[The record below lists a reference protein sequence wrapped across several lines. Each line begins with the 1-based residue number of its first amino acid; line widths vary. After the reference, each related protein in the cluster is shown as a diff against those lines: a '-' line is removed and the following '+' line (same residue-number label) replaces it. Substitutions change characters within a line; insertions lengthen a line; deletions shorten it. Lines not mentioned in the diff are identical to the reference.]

1 LLREKNK
8 NLFFFHE
15 IVREMFS
22 EILDGNALV
31 LALNFLVRK
40 KKFKENDENCNM
52 VDVVEGKQ

>member
-15 IVREMFS
+15 IVREMFL
-22 EILDGNALV
+22 EKLDGNALV
-31 LALNFLVRK
+31 LALNFLGRK
-40 KKFKENDENCNM
+40 KKFKESDENCNM